1 MKMDWFVKRL
11 ALLLGLL
18 LAISGLSACKK
29 GETPPSPG
37 TAGASQEN
45 TTGGE
50 TKPISYRELLPVAQY
65 DEADVNILVMSGR
78 SWQYGL
84 DDADSDACSKEIVSR
99 NSQIEERYHVYLNYT
114 ATNKGWSGFHTQC
127 RNDLYAD
134 QAAFDITSPDYYYQ
148 TETAG
153 YFVDLATF
161 DVIRLGNPYW
171 VDGWNRSST
180 VNGKIFTALSYL
192 TLDAISSPQVLF
204 MNNYFAED
212 LSIDVAAL
220 KQSVY
225 DGDWK
230 LDDMLSY
237 MRLASLDNGDG
248 EWTFE
253 DRYGLAYNLWGGRA
267 MLWSAGLVLSDIS
280 EDGTISQ
287 TYTADRNV
295 DIFQKLY
302 QFCNSNPY
310 SYYGGGAGSVESPVG
325 AEALFYANRALFDT
339 NRLGSAK
346 YISKN
351 LDSFSLLPM
360 PKYDKAQTDYIVSS
374 GGCSVFGIMKTA
386 KDPHMSATIL
396 EALSLLS
403 YEDVRPVYYEDSL
416 KLHYSG
422 DPDTA
427 RMLDFIMARFRIDFA
442 FINSTNF
449 GDPAAR
455 PFDLILEYNR
465 NYVSEMKK
473 LVDSFEGNLK
483 VFQDAYSDAKTSE
496 D

>member
-1 MKMDWFVKRL
+1 MKKAYGKRL
-11 ALLLGLL
+11 ALLMGLL
-18 LAISGLSACKK
+18 LAASGLFACGK
-29 GETPPSPG
+29 GQTPAAG
-37 TAGASQEN
+37 TTEASEEV
-45 TTGGE
+45 TTGGD
-50 TKPISYRELLPVAQY
+50 TQPISYRELLPVADY
-65 DEADVNILVMSGR
+65 EEADVNILVMSGR
-78 SWQYGL
+78 SWQYIAE
-84 DDADSDACSKEIVSR
+84 DTAADACARELISR
-99 NSQIEERYHVYLNYT
+99 NHQVEEHYHVYLNYT
-114 ATNKGWSGFHTQC
+114 PTNKGWSGFHEQC
-127 RNDLYAD
+127 RNDLYAE

-148 TETAG
+148 CETAG
-153 YFVDLATF
+153 YFADLATL
-161 DVIRLGNPYW
+161 DEIRLENPYW

-192 TLDAISSPQVLF
+192 TLDAISSAQVLF

-212 LSIDVAAL
+212 LLIDVAAL

-225 DGDWK
+225 NGSWT
-230 LDDMLSY
+230 LDDMLTH

-253 DRYGLAYNLWGGRA
+253 DRYGLSYNLWGGRA
-267 MLWSAGLVLSDIS
+267 MLWSAGLALSEIS

-287 TYTADRNV
+287 TYTASRNV
-295 DIFQKLY
+295 DIFQKPY
-302 QFCNSNPY
+302 QFFNSNPY

-325 AEALFYANRALFDT
+325 AEALFFANRALFDT
-339 NRLGSAK
+339 NKLGNATL
-346 YISKN
+346 ISKN

-360 PKYDKAQTDYIVSS
+360 PKYDKTQTDYVVSS
-374 GGCSVFGIMKTA
+374 SGCTVFGIMKTA
-386 KDPHMSATIL
+386 KNLHMSATIL
-396 EALSLLS
+396 EALSILS

-427 RMLDFIMARFRIDFA
+427 RMLDFIMARFQIDFA

-455 PFDLILEYNR
+455 PFDLILDYNR

-483 VFQDAYSDAKTSE
+483 AFRDAYSDAEPSE

>member
-1 MKMDWFVKRL
+1 MKMDLFVKRF

-18 LAISGLSACKK
+18 FAISGLSACKR
-29 GETPPSPG
+29 GEKPTG
-37 TAGASQEN
+37 GMTEASEKV

-50 TKPISYRELLPVAQY
+50 SKPISYRDLLPVAQY
-65 DEADVNILVMSGR
+65 DEADVNILVMTGR

-84 DDADSDACSKEIVSR
+84 DDAATDACSKEIISR
-99 NSQIEERYHVYLNYT
+99 NSRIEERYHVYLNYIPT
-114 ATNKGWSGFHTQC
+114 DKGWGGFHEQC
-127 RNDLYAD
+127 RNDLYSER
-134 QAAFDITSPDYYYQ
+134 AAFDITSPDYYYQ
-148 TETAG
+148 CETSG
-153 YFVDLATF
+153 YFADLATF

-192 TLDAISSPQVLF
+192 TLDAISSAQVLF

-212 LSIDVAAL
+212 LLIDVAAL

-225 DGDWK
+225 NGSWT
-230 LDDMLSY
+230 LDDMLTY
-237 MRLASLDNGDG
+237 MRLASVDNGDG

-253 DRYGLAYNLWGGRA
+253 DRYGLSYNLWGGRA
-267 MLWSAGLVLSDIS
+267 MLWSAGLVLSEIS

-287 TYTADRNV
+287 TYTASRNV

-302 QFCNSNPY
+302 QFFNSNPY
-310 SYYGGGAGSVESPVG
+310 SYYGGGAGSVESPKG
-325 AEALFYANRALFDT
+325 AEALFFANRALFDS
-339 NRLGSAK
+339 NKLGNATL
-346 YISKN
+346 ISKN

-360 PKYDKAQTDYIVSS
+360 PKYDETQTDYVISS

-386 KDPHMSATIL
+386 KNPDMSATIL
-396 EALSLLS
+396 EALSILS

-416 KLHYSG
+416 KLRYST
-422 DPDTA
+422 DSDTA
-427 RMLDFIMARFRIDFA
+427 KMLDFIMARFQIDFA
-442 FINSTNF
+442 FINSINF
-449 GDPAAR
+449 GDPAAK
-455 PFDLILEYNR
+455 PFDLILDYNR

-483 VFQDAYSDAKTSE
+483 AFRDAYSDAESSE